1 MQDFRRGMK
10 LYLTRH
16 KYGNTFTEDL
26 WAALS
31 EASKKPVGTIMSGW
45 TKQMGFPVI
54 RVSARQ
60 DGDKRILQLSQQRFL
75 ADGTKDENNTMW
87 MVPIEIATSR
97 SPTTPSMSFVL
108 EGEKSEIVLNDI
120 RPDEWFKMNP
130 GQVGFY
136 RTCYEPELL
145 KHLVSAIDHQ
155 TLPPLDRLG
164 ILDDLFALVQAGHSS
179 TVEALTLLEAFANE
193 DQYTVWNR
201 VCSALSK
208 LSHLLAYTDHHELLK
223 SKEQID
229 DLFETLLLLFCF

>member
-1 MQDFRRGMK
+1 MK

-31 EASKKPVGTIMSGW
+31 EASRKPVGSIMSGW

-54 RVSARQ
+54 RVTARQ
-60 DGDKRILQLSQQRFL
+60 EGDDKRILQLSQQRFL

-108 EGEKSEIVLNDI
+108 EGETAEIVLNDI
-120 RPDEWFKMNP
+120 RPDEWFKVQTFSNLSVGGTNFCLSLQMNP

-136 RTCYEPELL
+136 RTCYQPDLL
-145 KHLVSAIDHQ
+145 KQLVSAIDHQ

-164 ILDDLFALVQAGHSS
+164 LLDDLFALVQAGHSS

-208 LSHLLAYTDHHELLK
+208 LSHLLAYTEHHELLK
-223 SKEQID
+223 SN
-229 DLFETLLLLFCF
+229 